1 MSLHKEVSFE
11 TEICQHLGAHEVRH
25 RVDERTRRERPA
37 QVGGVGARVRRAH
50 LGVVQRREVVDRD
63 DGGQRRREWDEVRF
77 VVEVVAGGAAVQ
89 GEVDADRGF
98 AEVLGE
104 RFEFAQRPATVVAGL
119 PFRGSGKLL
128 LELVDDST
136 RGFAGIESDGV
147 AEGGMEAR
155 DPLQVV
161 VYRHEGRDVGLVVEN
176 IVDIVEE
183 QLTVHR
189 RERQGA
195 VYGTA
200 VIQQKVT
207 DLLDVRALIE
217 QADVLLFAGADA
229 EPVGAGV

>member
-1 MSLHKEVSFE
+1 RYLR
-11 TEICQHLGAHEVRH
+11 L
-25 RVDERTRRERPA
+25 RPA
-37 QVGGVGARVRRAH
+37 GTGPQDSIERAGAYQ
-50 LGVVQRREVVDRD
+50 VVQY
-63 DGGQRRREWDEVRF
+63 
-77 VVEVVAGGAAVQ
+77 
-89 GEVDADRGF
+89 RGRLLPLMRLTDL
-98 AEVLGE
+98 LGE
-104 RFEFAQRPATVVAGL
+104 P
-119 PFRGSGKLL
+119 
-128 LELVDDST
+128 
-136 RGFAGIESDGV
+136 
-147 AEGGMEAR
+147 GGMEAR